1 MTEQTNKEFGPRDSS
16 EDSSIIDHL
25 IKIFPNKCPSRDQ
38 RRVLPSEGFGRIQRS
53 WNPDSRMMMLAD
65 FD

>member
-1 MTEQTNKEFGPRDSS
+1 MTEQTNKEYGPRDSS

-25 IKIFPNKCPSRDQ
+25 IKIFPNKCPSHQ
-38 RRVLPSEGFGRIQRS
+38 RRVLPAEGFGRIQRN
-53 WNPDSRMMMLAD
+53 WTPDSRMMMLAE